1 MYFTFNGSKF
11 AINCDWLQYSV
22 ILNHTDPELRCPEG
36 YRIELC
42 QGTNV
47 YQYRALVID
56 SAGRK
61 ELTLLWH
68 PHSSSLNPLHMS
80 VQVANEFLYSG
91 KIASSLDLVK
101 EIVDCTFNSI
111 GRFDVCCDFEA
122 NNTTLE
128 FIKNLCTGRYY
139 VERKKEGSDF
149 WHEAKNGDFIL
160 KQLQCLNWG
169 TKTSEIKVKLYNK
182 SRELGLIGQPETDK
196 NGNPVEPHIQKP
208 WIVEEWK
215 ANDMDVKRIWRLE
228 FSLRTGGQMRWNDVP
243 IHLDQIA
250 SPSWLMRVYFDMYQ
264 TRFITRINQGK
275 RSGHKNLNE
284 RVYLFHLP
292 KDGEKLKWAATID
305 HRTDSQPAVELLRS
319 LMRNFENDALMCNI
333 PMVNEYI
340 KTIQK
345 VIILHGLEEY
355 FERSFGSSSQ
365 QFFIDI
371 LNNAGR
377 GVRDKIVSISKLID

>member
-1 MYFTFNGSKF
+1 MNMSTLFNLLLMYFTFNGSKF

-128 FIKNLCTGRYY
+128 FI
-139 VERKKEGSDF
+139 
-149 WHEAKNGDFIL
+149 
-160 KQLQCLNWG
+160 
-169 TKTSEIKVKLYNK
+169 
-182 SRELGLIGQPETDK
+182 
-196 NGNPVEPHIQKP
+196 
-208 WIVEEWK
+208 
-215 ANDMDVKRIWRLE
+215 
-228 FSLRTGGQMRWNDVP
+228 
-243 IHLDQIA
+243 
-250 SPSWLMRVYFDMYQ
+250 
-264 TRFITRINQGK
+264 
-275 RSGHKNLNE
+275 
-284 RVYLFHLP
+284 
-292 KDGEKLKWAATID
+292 
-305 HRTDSQPAVELLRS
+305 
-319 LMRNFENDALMCNI
+319 
-333 PMVNEYI
+333 
-340 KTIQK
+340 
-345 VIILHGLEEY
+345 
-355 FERSFGSSSQ
+355 
-365 QFFIDI
+365 
-371 LNNAGR
+371 
-377 GVRDKIVSISKLID
+377 